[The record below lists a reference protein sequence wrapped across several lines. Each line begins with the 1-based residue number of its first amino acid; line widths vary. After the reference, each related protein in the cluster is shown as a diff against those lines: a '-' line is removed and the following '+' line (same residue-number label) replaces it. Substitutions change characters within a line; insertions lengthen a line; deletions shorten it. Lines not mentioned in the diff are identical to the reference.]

1 MSENDEKFEQVDSG
15 ASDFYPLAVGSV
27 KNGSYVVIQ
36 NRPCKVVH
44 IDTFKVGKHG
54 SAKANITG
62 IDIFNEKKMLVNLPC
77 SANINV
83 PIINKSSYTAI
94 YIDEEGFITLM
105 DKQGKTRQDLKL
117 PDETENDKNLSAR
130 IREWMSG
137 GKEIISVTVTKSLK
151 IEKVTEAVIQRV
163 NN

>member
-1 MSENDEKFEQVDSG
+1 MSESEEKFEKGDSG
-15 ASDFYPLAVGSV
+15 ASDFYPLSVGSV

-62 IDIFNEKKMLVNLPC
+62 IDIFNEKKILVNLPC
-77 SANINV
+77 SANINI
-83 PIINKSSYTAI
+83 PIVDKFVYTAI
-94 YIDEEGFITLM
+94 YIDEEGYITLM

-117 PDETENDKNLSAR
+117 PDETENDKNISAR
-130 IREWMSG
+130 VREWMSG
-137 GKEIISVTVTKSLK
+137 GKETIIITVTKSLK
-151 IEKVTEAVIQRV
+151 IEKITEAAVQRV